1 MLNNPQMARTPE
13 QAEAKVR
20 IMKFNKLVRDNPTDV
35 KLVEAALSACANAT
49 ANDDGTFNTAGEDNE
64 FAFKSAMN
72 LYNVCLWN
80 IANTRNLDEKRKWV
94 ALAKSSLLYLAHKY
108 FDSFMLYLEFDR
120 RPDKRFY
127 APRRKQLKRI
137 VDGFQDVADGKI
149 DLLTV
154 SQPKRTGK
162 GGMPDDKILTPTG
175 WTTYGQIKDG
185 DKVICANGKI
195 TTVNGVFHRGKV
207 PMYEVEFDGGC
218 KTHCSFDHLWTVQTE
233 EDRAH
238 WGTNT
243 RTMKFADMIPHF
255 FRGGDKHSNYSVQ
268 YVKPIEFEHN
278 SELPIKPW
286 LLGAIIGDGTI
297 SQNDV
302 RFSNMEQDV
311 IERFA
316 RELPD
321 SCRLVKSIA
330 KNDDSRYDWR
340 VNGIELMEKL
350 SEIGLMGHHSYDK
363 FIPKQYLFADVE
375 RRTELLRGLVDTDGH
390 AICSGKKLSTN
401 QIEYTTTS
409 EQLAKDVEFLVR
421 SLGGRITYKIKQG
434 HYTKNGERIY
444 TRKYYRMTI
453 SFANDF
459 IPFSSNKHGKN
470 YDVRRPVLRNY
481 MRNYKYIGEQECIC
495 ISIDD
500 ESGLYVTDDFI
511 VTHNTTLGLMFVIWR
526 AGLYPDKSCLLA
538 GRGDS
543 LVKSF
548 YDECLNI
555 MQDKATYNY
564 WDVFPGCTIAN
575 TNADQK
581 TIDLN
586 SKKRF
591 SSIVCKSLSGQMTG
605 VVEASNILY
614 IDDPVQDQLEAR
626 NIERLNTLWASVSDD
641 CMGRRKEGVPIIAQG
656 TRFSIN
662 DPIGRLQS
670 IAPQMGWRVR
680 IVEVPA
686 LDPVTDESNFHYKY
700 GLGFSTEYYRN
711 ERKMLADIQWQ
722 SEYQQRPIEERGTV
736 FSRNDLQYY
745 DKLPDLEWDA
755 ILAVTDPS
763 EGKGD
768 NTCMIVAFVSGTEAY
783 IEDVVFSNALPEY
796 NAPKCGIMC
805 VKYGVK
811 ICQIE
816 SNANGLLFAEKV
828 EIQIKAM
835 NGRTS
840 VRTKRTTANKETK
853 IIVASDNIRNHF
865 WFKNPDYLDPASE
878 YAQYLRNLWSYSQV
892 SKNLT
897 DDGPDC
903 TAMMEN
909 MIGTLTANKV
919 TAFKRPF

>member
-1 MLNNPQMARTPE
+1 MPNNPQMARTPE

-49 ANDDGTFNTAGEDNE
+49 ANDDGTFNTTGADNE

-137 VDGFQDVADGKI
+137 VDGFQDVADEKI

-162 GGMPDDKILTPTG
+162 
-175 WTTYGQIKDG
+175 
-185 DKVICANGKI
+185 
-195 TTVNGVFHRGKV
+195 
-207 PMYEVEFDGGC
+207 
-218 KTHCSFDHLWTVQTE
+218 
-233 EDRAH
+233 
-238 WGTNT
+238 
-243 RTMKFADMIPHF
+243 
-255 FRGGDKHSNYSVQ
+255 
-268 YVKPIEFEHN
+268 
-278 SELPIKPW
+278 
-286 LLGAIIGDGTI
+286 
-297 SQNDV
+297 
-302 RFSNMEQDV
+302 
-311 IERFA
+311 
-316 RELPD
+316 
-321 SCRLVKSIA
+321 
-330 KNDDSRYDWR
+330 
-340 VNGIELMEKL
+340 
-350 SEIGLMGHHSYDK
+350 
-363 FIPKQYLFADVE
+363 
-375 RRTELLRGLVDTDGH
+375 
-390 AICSGKKLSTN
+390 
-401 QIEYTTTS
+401 
-409 EQLAKDVEFLVR
+409 
-421 SLGGRITYKIKQG
+421 
-434 HYTKNGERIY
+434 
-444 TRKYYRMTI
+444 
-453 SFANDF
+453 
-459 IPFSSNKHGKN
+459 
-470 YDVRRPVLRNY
+470 
-481 MRNYKYIGEQECIC
+481 
-495 ISIDD
+495 
-500 ESGLYVTDDFI
+500 
-511 VTHNTTLGLMFVIWR
+511 TTLGLMFVIWR
-526 AGLYPDKSCLLA
+526 AGLLPDKSCLLA

-828 EIQIKAM
+828 ETQIKAM

-865 WFKNPDYLDPASE
+865 WFKNPNYLDPASE

>member
-1 MLNNPQMARTPE
+1 MLRTPQMARTPE

-49 ANDDGTFNTAGEDNE
+49 ANDDGTFNTTGEDNE

-162 GGMPDDKILTPTG
+162 
-175 WTTYGQIKDG
+175 
-185 DKVICANGKI
+185 
-195 TTVNGVFHRGKV
+195 
-207 PMYEVEFDGGC
+207 
-218 KTHCSFDHLWTVQTE
+218 
-233 EDRAH
+233 
-238 WGTNT
+238 
-243 RTMKFADMIPHF
+243 
-255 FRGGDKHSNYSVQ
+255 
-268 YVKPIEFEHN
+268 
-278 SELPIKPW
+278 
-286 LLGAIIGDGTI
+286 
-297 SQNDV
+297 
-302 RFSNMEQDV
+302 
-311 IERFA
+311 
-316 RELPD
+316 
-321 SCRLVKSIA
+321 
-330 KNDDSRYDWR
+330 
-340 VNGIELMEKL
+340 
-350 SEIGLMGHHSYDK
+350 
-363 FIPKQYLFADVE
+363 
-375 RRTELLRGLVDTDGH
+375 
-390 AICSGKKLSTN
+390 
-401 QIEYTTTS
+401 
-409 EQLAKDVEFLVR
+409 
-421 SLGGRITYKIKQG
+421 
-434 HYTKNGERIY
+434 
-444 TRKYYRMTI
+444 
-453 SFANDF
+453 
-459 IPFSSNKHGKN
+459 
-470 YDVRRPVLRNY
+470 
-481 MRNYKYIGEQECIC
+481 
-495 ISIDD
+495 
-500 ESGLYVTDDFI
+500 
-511 VTHNTTLGLMFVIWR
+511 TTLGLMFVIWR
-526 AGLYPDKSCLLA
+526 AGILPDKSCLLA

-670 IAPQMGWRVR
+670 IAPKMGWRVK

-686 LDPVTDESNFHYKY
+686 LDPITDESNFHYKY

-828 EIQIKAM
+828 ETQIKAM

-865 WFKNPDYLDPASE
+865 WFKNPNYLDPASE

-909 MIGTLTANKV
+909 MIGTLTTSKV

>member
-1 MLNNPQMARTPE
+1 MLRTPQMARTPE

-49 ANDDGTFNTAGEDNE
+49 ANDDGTFNTTGEDNE

-162 GGMPDDKILTPTG
+162 
-175 WTTYGQIKDG
+175 
-185 DKVICANGKI
+185 
-195 TTVNGVFHRGKV
+195 
-207 PMYEVEFDGGC
+207 
-218 KTHCSFDHLWTVQTE
+218 
-233 EDRAH
+233 
-238 WGTNT
+238 
-243 RTMKFADMIPHF
+243 
-255 FRGGDKHSNYSVQ
+255 
-268 YVKPIEFEHN
+268 
-278 SELPIKPW
+278 
-286 LLGAIIGDGTI
+286 
-297 SQNDV
+297 
-302 RFSNMEQDV
+302 
-311 IERFA
+311 
-316 RELPD
+316 
-321 SCRLVKSIA
+321 
-330 KNDDSRYDWR
+330 
-340 VNGIELMEKL
+340 
-350 SEIGLMGHHSYDK
+350 
-363 FIPKQYLFADVE
+363 
-375 RRTELLRGLVDTDGH
+375 
-390 AICSGKKLSTN
+390 
-401 QIEYTTTS
+401 
-409 EQLAKDVEFLVR
+409 
-421 SLGGRITYKIKQG
+421 
-434 HYTKNGERIY
+434 
-444 TRKYYRMTI
+444 
-453 SFANDF
+453 
-459 IPFSSNKHGKN
+459 
-470 YDVRRPVLRNY
+470 
-481 MRNYKYIGEQECIC
+481 
-495 ISIDD
+495 
-500 ESGLYVTDDFI
+500 
-511 VTHNTTLGLMFVIWR
+511 TTLGLMFVIWR
-526 AGLYPDKSCLLA
+526 AGILPDKSCLLA

-670 IAPQMGWRVR
+670 IAPQMGWRVK

-686 LDPVTDESNFHYKY
+686 LDPITDESNFHYKY

-828 EIQIKAM
+828 ETQIKAM

-865 WFKNPDYLDPASE
+865 WFKNPNYLDPASE

-909 MIGTLTANKV
+909 MIGTLTTSKV

>member
-1 MLNNPQMARTPE
+1 MLNTPKMARTPE

-49 ANDDGTFNTAGEDNE
+49 ANDDGTFNTTGEDNE

-137 VDGFQDVADGKI
+137 VDGFQDVADGKL

-175 WTTYGQIKDG
+175 WTTYGQIKEG
-185 DKVICANGKI
+185 DKIICANGKI

-207 PMYEVEFDGGC
+207 PMYEVEFDSGC

-278 SELPIKPW
+278 SKLPIKPW

-302 RFSNMEQDV
+302 RFSNAEQDV
-311 IERFA
+311 IKRFA
-316 RELPD
+316 SELPD
-321 SCRLVKSIA
+321 SCKLVKSVA
-330 KNDDSRYDWR
+330 KNDDSRCDWR
-340 VNGIELMEKL
+340 VNGIELREKL

-375 RRTELLRGLVDTDGH
+375 SRTELLRGLVDTDGH

-421 SLGGRITYKIKQG
+421 SLGGRITCKIKQG

-459 IPFSSNKHGKN
+459 IPFSSNKHGKH

-495 ISIDD
+495 ISIDN

-526 AGLYPDKSCLLA
+526 AGMKPDKSCFLV
-538 GRGDS
+538 GRGDA
-543 LVKSF
+543 LAKSF
-548 YDECLNI
+548 YDGCLTFL
-555 MQDKATYNY
+555 QDKATYNY
-564 WDVFPGCTIAN
+564 WDVFPGQNIAA
-575 TNADQK
+575 TNAEQR
-581 TIDLN
+581 TIDITTRH
-586 SKKRF
+586 RF
-591 SSIVCKSLSGQMTG
+591 SSIMCRSLDSQVTG
-605 VVEASNILY
+605 LSEAANILY
-614 IDDPVQDQLEAR
+614 LDDCCIGADEAR
-626 NIERLNTLWASVSDD
+626 NKDRLDTLWDKIRSDVL
-641 CMGRRKEGVPIIAQG
+641 GRRLEGVPIIAQG
-656 TRFSIN
+656 TRFSIY
-662 DPIGRLQS
+662 DPIGHLQD
-670 IAPQMGWRVR
+670 IAPQMGWRTK

-686 LDPVTDESNFHYKY
+686 LDYATDESNFHYKY
-700 GLGFSTEYYRN
+700 GMGFSTEYYRN
-711 ERKMLADIQWQ
+711 ERKLVTDLQWE
-722 SEYQQRPIEERGTV
+722 SEFQQRPIEEKGVV
-736 FSRNDLQYY
+736 FGKNDLQYY
-745 DKLPDLEWDA
+745 DKLPDLDWDA
-755 ILAVTDPS
+755 IVAVADPS

-768 NTCMIVAFVSGTEAY
+768 YTCMPVGFVSGTEVY
-783 IEDVVFSNALPEY
+783 IEDVVFSQALPEV
-796 NAPKCGIMC
+796 NAPKCGAMC
-805 VKYGVK
+805 VKHGVK
-811 ICQIE
+811 ICQVE

-828 EIQIKAM
+828 ENQINSM
-835 NGRTS
+835 GGRTS
-840 VRTKRTTANKETK
+840 VRTKRTTANKQTK

-865 WFKNPDYLDPASE
+865 WFRNPNYLDNGSE
-878 YAQYLRNLWSYSQV
+878 YAQFLRNLWSYSQA
-892 SKNLT
+892 SKNQH
-897 DDGPDC
+897 DDAPDAV
-903 TAMMEN
+903 AMLEN
-909 MIGTLTANKV
+909 MIGSLTAGKV
-919 TAFKRPF
+919 QVFKRPF

>member
-49 ANDDGTFNTAGEDNE
+49 ANDDGTFNTTGEDNE

-162 GGMPDDKILTPTG
+162 
-175 WTTYGQIKDG
+175 
-185 DKVICANGKI
+185 
-195 TTVNGVFHRGKV
+195 
-207 PMYEVEFDGGC
+207 
-218 KTHCSFDHLWTVQTE
+218 
-233 EDRAH
+233 
-238 WGTNT
+238 
-243 RTMKFADMIPHF
+243 
-255 FRGGDKHSNYSVQ
+255 
-268 YVKPIEFEHN
+268 
-278 SELPIKPW
+278 
-286 LLGAIIGDGTI
+286 
-297 SQNDV
+297 
-302 RFSNMEQDV
+302 
-311 IERFA
+311 
-316 RELPD
+316 
-321 SCRLVKSIA
+321 
-330 KNDDSRYDWR
+330 
-340 VNGIELMEKL
+340 
-350 SEIGLMGHHSYDK
+350 
-363 FIPKQYLFADVE
+363 
-375 RRTELLRGLVDTDGH
+375 
-390 AICSGKKLSTN
+390 
-401 QIEYTTTS
+401 
-409 EQLAKDVEFLVR
+409 
-421 SLGGRITYKIKQG
+421 
-434 HYTKNGERIY
+434 
-444 TRKYYRMTI
+444 
-453 SFANDF
+453 
-459 IPFSSNKHGKN
+459 
-470 YDVRRPVLRNY
+470 
-481 MRNYKYIGEQECIC
+481 
-495 ISIDD
+495 
-500 ESGLYVTDDFI
+500 
-511 VTHNTTLGLMFVIWR
+511 TTLGLMFVIWR
-526 AGLYPDKSCLLA
+526 AGLLPDKSCLLA

-686 LDPVTDESNFHYKY
+686 LDPQTDESNFHYKY

-828 EIQIKAM
+828 ETQIKAM

-865 WFKNPDYLDPASE
+865 WFKNPNYLDPASE

-909 MIGTLTANKV
+909 MIGTLTASKV

>member
-1 MLNNPQMARTPE
+1 MLQRQQQINDHKRIASFSKLLKENPKDIRL
-13 QAEAKVR
+13 AEA
-20 IMKFNKLVRDNPTDV
+20 L
-35 KLVEAALSACANAT
+35 LSACANAT
-49 ANDDGTFNTAGEDNE
+49 AKDDGSYETKTVEAEY
-64 FAFKSAMN
+64 AFKKGMEV
-72 LYNVCLWN
+72 YNACLFN
-80 IANTRNLDEKRKWV
+80 AANARDIDDKRKWLV
-94 ALAKSSLLYLAHKY
+94 LTKSSLLFLAHKY

-127 APRRKQLKRI
+127 APRKRQLKPI

-162 GGMPDDKILTPTG
+162 
-175 WTTYGQIKDG
+175 
-185 DKVICANGKI
+185 
-195 TTVNGVFHRGKV
+195 
-207 PMYEVEFDGGC
+207 
-218 KTHCSFDHLWTVQTE
+218 
-233 EDRAH
+233 
-238 WGTNT
+238 
-243 RTMKFADMIPHF
+243 
-255 FRGGDKHSNYSVQ
+255 
-268 YVKPIEFEHN
+268 
-278 SELPIKPW
+278 
-286 LLGAIIGDGTI
+286 
-297 SQNDV
+297 
-302 RFSNMEQDV
+302 
-311 IERFA
+311 
-316 RELPD
+316 
-321 SCRLVKSIA
+321 
-330 KNDDSRYDWR
+330 
-340 VNGIELMEKL
+340 
-350 SEIGLMGHHSYDK
+350 
-363 FIPKQYLFADVE
+363 
-375 RRTELLRGLVDTDGH
+375 
-390 AICSGKKLSTN
+390 
-401 QIEYTTTS
+401 
-409 EQLAKDVEFLVR
+409 
-421 SLGGRITYKIKQG
+421 
-434 HYTKNGERIY
+434 
-444 TRKYYRMTI
+444 
-453 SFANDF
+453 
-459 IPFSSNKHGKN
+459 
-470 YDVRRPVLRNY
+470 
-481 MRNYKYIGEQECIC
+481 
-495 ISIDD
+495 
-500 ESGLYVTDDFI
+500 
-511 VTHNTTLGLMFVIWR
+511 TTLGLMFVIWR
-526 AGLYPDKSCLLA
+526 AGIYPDKSCLLA

-564 WDVFPGCTIAN
+564 WDVFPGCSIAN
-575 TNADQK
+575 TNAEQK

-586 SKKRF
+586 TKKRF
-591 SSIVCKSLSGQMTG
+591 STIVCKSLSGQMTG
-605 VVEASNILY
+605 VVESSNILY

-768 NTCMIVAFVSGTEAY
+768 NTCMLVAFVSGTEAY

-796 NAPKCGIMC
+796 NAPKCGVMC

-828 EIQIKAM
+828 ETQIKAM

-865 WFKNPDYLDPASE
+865 WFKNPNYLDPASE

-909 MIGTLTANKV
+909 MIGTLTASKV

>member
-1 MLNNPQMARTPE
+1 MLNTPKMARTPE

-20 IMKFNKLVRDNPTDV
+20 IIKFNKLVRDNPTDV

-49 ANDDGTFNTAGEDNE
+49 ANDDGTFNTTGEDNE

-162 GGMPDDKILTPTG
+162 
-175 WTTYGQIKDG
+175 
-185 DKVICANGKI
+185 
-195 TTVNGVFHRGKV
+195 
-207 PMYEVEFDGGC
+207 
-218 KTHCSFDHLWTVQTE
+218 
-233 EDRAH
+233 
-238 WGTNT
+238 
-243 RTMKFADMIPHF
+243 
-255 FRGGDKHSNYSVQ
+255 
-268 YVKPIEFEHN
+268 
-278 SELPIKPW
+278 
-286 LLGAIIGDGTI
+286 
-297 SQNDV
+297 
-302 RFSNMEQDV
+302 
-311 IERFA
+311 
-316 RELPD
+316 
-321 SCRLVKSIA
+321 
-330 KNDDSRYDWR
+330 
-340 VNGIELMEKL
+340 
-350 SEIGLMGHHSYDK
+350 
-363 FIPKQYLFADVE
+363 
-375 RRTELLRGLVDTDGH
+375 
-390 AICSGKKLSTN
+390 
-401 QIEYTTTS
+401 
-409 EQLAKDVEFLVR
+409 
-421 SLGGRITYKIKQG
+421 
-434 HYTKNGERIY
+434 
-444 TRKYYRMTI
+444 
-453 SFANDF
+453 
-459 IPFSSNKHGKN
+459 
-470 YDVRRPVLRNY
+470 
-481 MRNYKYIGEQECIC
+481 
-495 ISIDD
+495 
-500 ESGLYVTDDFI
+500 
-511 VTHNTTLGLMFVIWR
+511 TTLGLMFVIWR
-526 AGLYPDKSCLLA
+526 AGLLPDKSCLLA

-828 EIQIKAM
+828 ETQIKAM

-865 WFKNPDYLDPASE
+865 WFKNPNYLDPASE

>member
-1 MLNNPQMARTPE
+1 MLNTPKMARTPE

-20 IMKFNKLVRDNPTDV
+20 IIKFNKLVRDNPTDV

-49 ANDDGTFNTAGEDNE
+49 ANDDGTFNTIGEDNE

-162 GGMPDDKILTPTG
+162 
-175 WTTYGQIKDG
+175 
-185 DKVICANGKI
+185 
-195 TTVNGVFHRGKV
+195 
-207 PMYEVEFDGGC
+207 
-218 KTHCSFDHLWTVQTE
+218 
-233 EDRAH
+233 
-238 WGTNT
+238 
-243 RTMKFADMIPHF
+243 
-255 FRGGDKHSNYSVQ
+255 
-268 YVKPIEFEHN
+268 
-278 SELPIKPW
+278 
-286 LLGAIIGDGTI
+286 
-297 SQNDV
+297 
-302 RFSNMEQDV
+302 
-311 IERFA
+311 
-316 RELPD
+316 
-321 SCRLVKSIA
+321 
-330 KNDDSRYDWR
+330 
-340 VNGIELMEKL
+340 
-350 SEIGLMGHHSYDK
+350 
-363 FIPKQYLFADVE
+363 
-375 RRTELLRGLVDTDGH
+375 
-390 AICSGKKLSTN
+390 
-401 QIEYTTTS
+401 
-409 EQLAKDVEFLVR
+409 
-421 SLGGRITYKIKQG
+421 
-434 HYTKNGERIY
+434 
-444 TRKYYRMTI
+444 
-453 SFANDF
+453 
-459 IPFSSNKHGKN
+459 
-470 YDVRRPVLRNY
+470 
-481 MRNYKYIGEQECIC
+481 
-495 ISIDD
+495 
-500 ESGLYVTDDFI
+500 
-511 VTHNTTLGLMFVIWR
+511 TTLGLMFVIWR
-526 AGLYPDKSCLLA
+526 AGLLPDKSCLLA

-828 EIQIKAM
+828 ETQIKAM

-865 WFKNPDYLDPASE
+865 WFKNPNYLDPASE

-909 MIGTLTANKV
+909 MIGTLTASKV

>member
-1 MLNNPQMARTPE
+1 MLNTPKMARTPE

-49 ANDDGTFNTAGEDNE
+49 ANDDGTFNTTGEDNE

-162 GGMPDDKILTPTG
+162 
-175 WTTYGQIKDG
+175 
-185 DKVICANGKI
+185 
-195 TTVNGVFHRGKV
+195 
-207 PMYEVEFDGGC
+207 
-218 KTHCSFDHLWTVQTE
+218 
-233 EDRAH
+233 
-238 WGTNT
+238 
-243 RTMKFADMIPHF
+243 
-255 FRGGDKHSNYSVQ
+255 
-268 YVKPIEFEHN
+268 
-278 SELPIKPW
+278 
-286 LLGAIIGDGTI
+286 
-297 SQNDV
+297 
-302 RFSNMEQDV
+302 
-311 IERFA
+311 
-316 RELPD
+316 
-321 SCRLVKSIA
+321 
-330 KNDDSRYDWR
+330 
-340 VNGIELMEKL
+340 
-350 SEIGLMGHHSYDK
+350 
-363 FIPKQYLFADVE
+363 
-375 RRTELLRGLVDTDGH
+375 
-390 AICSGKKLSTN
+390 
-401 QIEYTTTS
+401 
-409 EQLAKDVEFLVR
+409 
-421 SLGGRITYKIKQG
+421 
-434 HYTKNGERIY
+434 
-444 TRKYYRMTI
+444 
-453 SFANDF
+453 
-459 IPFSSNKHGKN
+459 
-470 YDVRRPVLRNY
+470 
-481 MRNYKYIGEQECIC
+481 
-495 ISIDD
+495 
-500 ESGLYVTDDFI
+500 
-511 VTHNTTLGLMFVIWR
+511 TTLGLMFVIWR
-526 AGLYPDKSCLLA
+526 AGLLPDKSCLLA

-828 EIQIKAM
+828 ETQIKAM

-865 WFKNPDYLDPASE
+865 WFKNPNYLDPASE

>member
-1 MLNNPQMARTPE
+1 MLNTPKMARTPE

-49 ANDDGTFNTAGEDNE
+49 ANDDGTFNTTGEDNE

-162 GGMPDDKILTPTG
+162 
-175 WTTYGQIKDG
+175 
-185 DKVICANGKI
+185 
-195 TTVNGVFHRGKV
+195 
-207 PMYEVEFDGGC
+207 
-218 KTHCSFDHLWTVQTE
+218 
-233 EDRAH
+233 
-238 WGTNT
+238 
-243 RTMKFADMIPHF
+243 
-255 FRGGDKHSNYSVQ
+255 
-268 YVKPIEFEHN
+268 
-278 SELPIKPW
+278 
-286 LLGAIIGDGTI
+286 
-297 SQNDV
+297 
-302 RFSNMEQDV
+302 
-311 IERFA
+311 
-316 RELPD
+316 
-321 SCRLVKSIA
+321 
-330 KNDDSRYDWR
+330 
-340 VNGIELMEKL
+340 
-350 SEIGLMGHHSYDK
+350 
-363 FIPKQYLFADVE
+363 
-375 RRTELLRGLVDTDGH
+375 
-390 AICSGKKLSTN
+390 
-401 QIEYTTTS
+401 
-409 EQLAKDVEFLVR
+409 
-421 SLGGRITYKIKQG
+421 
-434 HYTKNGERIY
+434 
-444 TRKYYRMTI
+444 
-453 SFANDF
+453 
-459 IPFSSNKHGKN
+459 
-470 YDVRRPVLRNY
+470 
-481 MRNYKYIGEQECIC
+481 
-495 ISIDD
+495 
-500 ESGLYVTDDFI
+500 
-511 VTHNTTLGLMFVIWR
+511 TTLGLMFVIWR
-526 AGLYPDKSCLLA
+526 AGLLPDKSCLLA

-555 MQDKATYNY
+555 MQDKVTYNY

-828 EIQIKAM
+828 ETQIKAM

-865 WFKNPDYLDPASE
+865 WFKNPNYLDPASE

-909 MIGTLTANKV
+909 MIGTLTASKV

>member
-1 MLNNPQMARTPE
+1 MQRQQQINDHKRIASFSKLLKENPKDIRL
-13 QAEAKVR
+13 AEA
-20 IMKFNKLVRDNPTDV
+20 L
-35 KLVEAALSACANAT
+35 LSACANAT
-49 ANDDGTFNTAGEDNE
+49 AKDDGSYETKTAEAE
-64 FAFKSAMN
+64 YAFKKGMEV
-72 LYNVCLWN
+72 YNACLFN
-80 IANTRNLDEKRKWV
+80 AANVRDIDEKRKWLV
-94 ALAKSSLLYLAHKY
+94 LTKSSLLFLAHKY

-127 APRRKQLKRI
+127 APRKRQLKPI

-162 GGMPDDKILTPTG
+162 
-175 WTTYGQIKDG
+175 
-185 DKVICANGKI
+185 
-195 TTVNGVFHRGKV
+195 
-207 PMYEVEFDGGC
+207 
-218 KTHCSFDHLWTVQTE
+218 
-233 EDRAH
+233 
-238 WGTNT
+238 
-243 RTMKFADMIPHF
+243 
-255 FRGGDKHSNYSVQ
+255 
-268 YVKPIEFEHN
+268 
-278 SELPIKPW
+278 
-286 LLGAIIGDGTI
+286 
-297 SQNDV
+297 
-302 RFSNMEQDV
+302 
-311 IERFA
+311 
-316 RELPD
+316 
-321 SCRLVKSIA
+321 
-330 KNDDSRYDWR
+330 
-340 VNGIELMEKL
+340 
-350 SEIGLMGHHSYDK
+350 
-363 FIPKQYLFADVE
+363 
-375 RRTELLRGLVDTDGH
+375 
-390 AICSGKKLSTN
+390 
-401 QIEYTTTS
+401 
-409 EQLAKDVEFLVR
+409 
-421 SLGGRITYKIKQG
+421 
-434 HYTKNGERIY
+434 
-444 TRKYYRMTI
+444 
-453 SFANDF
+453 
-459 IPFSSNKHGKN
+459 
-470 YDVRRPVLRNY
+470 
-481 MRNYKYIGEQECIC
+481 
-495 ISIDD
+495 
-500 ESGLYVTDDFI
+500 
-511 VTHNTTLGLMFVIWR
+511 TTLGLMFVIWR
-526 AGLYPDKSCLLA
+526 AGIYPDKSCLLA

-564 WDVFPGCTIAN
+564 WDVFPGCSIAN
-575 TNADQK
+575 TNAEQK

-586 SKKRF
+586 TKKRF
-591 SSIVCKSLSGQMTG
+591 STIVCKSLSGQMTG
-605 VVEASNILY
+605 VVESSNILY

-768 NTCMIVAFVSGTEAY
+768 NTCMLVAFVSGTEAY

-828 EIQIKAM
+828 ETQIKAM

-865 WFKNPDYLDPASE
+865 WFKNPNYLDPASE

-909 MIGTLTANKV
+909 MIGTLTASKV